1 MKKLSTYPWRAAYVS
16 AILETDDAQI
26 IERIYKAIAA
36 IELRRLSP
44 WKIDD
49 VERQSLDSAEAGI
62 QALVSERNTKASLEC
77 AVELS
82 LAPHYPFYSVRSCC
96 TALTRRSI

>member
-44 WKIDD
+44 WKIDGN
-49 VERQSLDSAEAGI
+49 EKRALDAADAGI
-62 QALVSERNTKASLEC
+62 QALVTERTEKLVWS
-77 AVELS
+77 AVEL
-82 LAPHYPFYSVRSCC
+82 RSCC
-96 TALTRRSI
+96 TALTRRDSRELHH